1 MMAASVM
8 DTRPSSAANV
18 CAATVLDKR
27 LRDSVQ
33 YPYPLTPFC
42 ELRDSTALR

>member
-8 DTRPSSAANV
+8 DTSPSSAPNV
-18 CAATVLDKR
+18 CAAADVEEL

-33 YPYPLTPFC
+33 HPYPLTPFC